1 MKKKI
6 SALLCLTLAA
16 GLLMTGCSGNGE
28 DTSSAVSELSQPQTD
43 LTIGREQE
51 DAYQVAMDN
60 QIGQDITAV
69 AVKLTTEESYPAD
82 LMEDGQTW
90 SDGETALVCY
100 LPGEAAASQDAEDGI
115 AVKDT
120 YEMQLTL
127 EDGSTIQ
134 LTTVPFEDMDACTLY
149 LEDDVPYLEYTSLS
163 SQEEVSTK
171 ETESAAI
178 ALAQQQAQEAAAA
191 QAAAEAEAQR
201 QAQEAAAAQAA
212 AEAEAQRQAEEAEQ
226 QRLEQQAAQQQAAQ
240 QQAAQQQ
247 QAAATPSE
255 PQLTAEQQQAIE
267 QAQAETNAQQ
277 EQGQQQ
283 QEEGCLAGAI

>member
-100 LPGEAAASQDAEDGI
+100 LPDEAAASQDEEDGI

-178 ALAQQQAQEAAAA
+178 ALAQQQA
-191 QAAAEAEAQR
+191 
-201 QAQEAAAAQAA
+201 
-212 AEAEAQRQAEEAEQ
+212 
-226 QRLEQQAAQQQAAQ
+226 
-240 QQAAQQQ
+240 AQQQ

>member
-69 AVKLTTEESYPAD
+69 AVKLTSEESYPAG
-82 LMEDGQTW
+82 LMEDGLTW

-100 LPGEAAASQDAEDGI
+100 LPDEAAAAQDEEDGI

-212 AEAEAQRQAEEAEQ
+212 AEAEAQRQAQEAAAAQAEAQRQAQEAAAAQAAAEEEQ
-226 QRLEQQAAQQQAAQ
+226 RQQQLAAQQAAQQQAQ
-240 QQAAQQQ
+240 QEAAAQQQ
-247 QAAATPSE
+247 
-255 PQLTAEQQQAIE
+255 
-267 QAQAETNAQQ
+267 
-277 EQGQQQ
+277 QGQQQ

>member
-100 LPGEAAASQDAEDGI
+100 LPGEAAASQDEEDGI

-212 AEAEAQRQAEEAEQ
+212 AEAEAQRQAQEAAAAQAEAQRQAQEAAAAQAAAEEEQ
-226 QRLEQQAAQQQAAQ
+226 RQQQLAAQQAAQQQAQ
-240 QQAAQQQ
+240 QEAAAQQQ
-247 QAAATPSE
+247 
-255 PQLTAEQQQAIE
+255 
-267 QAQAETNAQQ
+267 
-277 EQGQQQ
+277 QGQQQ